1 MLKKTCQSFIYCQI
15 LTSLISL
22 LGKKKTLN
30 EKQEPVMV
38 MTEIILE
45 IYDQNNISFNVG
57 LLLLKIKFS
66 LFFFSGMKY
75 PIVIRNTKVKIL
87 FLKKSLFMYLA
98 VPGPSCVMQDL
109 IVAACRLLGL
119 LVVVCGIQFYHQ
131 GSNLSPLHWK
141 HRVLTTGLPEHSQ
154 SSQFEWCLPNYIR
167 RRRHSTCICFSI
179 RGLKGSCLNCKVSS

>member
-66 LFFFSGMKY
+66 LFFFFRDEISNCYKEHKGKDSFFKKIFIYVFGCARSQLCHAGSYSCSLQALGIVSCGMWDLVLPPRIEPEPLALEAQSLNHWFTRVVPRFLSKLLSSTLFT
-75 PIVIRNTKVKIL
+75 VIF
-87 FLKKSLFMYLA
+87 FLKK
-98 VPGPSCVMQDL
+98 
-109 IVAACRLLGL
+109 
-119 LVVVCGIQFYHQ
+119 
-131 GSNLSPLHWK
+131 
-141 HRVLTTGLPEHSQ
+141 
-154 SSQFEWCLPNYIR
+154 
-167 RRRHSTCICFSI
+167 
-179 RGLKGSCLNCKVSS
+179 LN